1 MGVVNYP
8 EGPNVV
14 DNKWVY
20 KIKLHSDG
28 TVDRFKAR
36 LVAKG
41 FSQQAGVDYVDT
53 YSPVVRFDT
62 IRSVIS
68 VAAAERL
75 HLMQFDVKTAFL

>member
-1 MGVVNYP
+1 MLKCKRFMRKQYMGVVNYP

-36 LVAKG
+36 LVAKR
-41 FSQQAGVDYVDT
+41 FLAAGRSGLCRYLQ
-53 YSPVVRFDT
+53 SNSEVRHCK
-62 IRSVIS
+62 IRY
-68 VAAAERL
+68 
-75 HLMQFDVKTAFL
+75 